1 MCRGPIP
8 KEMHTETGFAFMRM
22 STTTATAD
30 AAALEHISACLRI
43 HGILQELERAEQTAA
58 RRASPA
64 RLQK

>member
-43 HGILQELERAEQTAA
+43 HGILQELERG
-58 RRASPA
+58 
-64 RLQK
+64 